1 MNSPK
6 DIEIVPENQTISNSP
21 EKVIESGNEKHA
33 IPSKL
38 GKKTISPEFSIDS
51 LILRKNKDINT
62 GNWLHNHQ
70 DVFNSL
76 NNHHGHE

>member
-6 DIEIVPENQTISNSP
+6 DIEIVPNDETRSNSP
-21 EKVIESGNEKHA
+21 EKEIESRSEKHV

-51 LILRKNKDINT
+51 LILRKNKDIDF
-62 GNWLHNHQ
+62 GNWSHNQ
-70 DVFNSL
+70 
-76 NNHHGHE
+76 